1 MRWLCRRND
10 RHDQLAGCALLDG
23 LDRAFAPTLRGAD
36 RISGRDQRRQTRNG
50 QVGPLVAARRPSA
63 RNAWLPRV
71 A

>member
-36 RISGRDQRRQTRNG
+36 RICGRYQRRNQFDSY
-50 QVGPLVAARRPSA
+50 PLVQCEKFR
-63 RNAWLPRV
+63 
-71 A
+71 